1 MKSNLL
7 SVKKQTNSIY
17 WLRKYC
23 QFQSDGFSRPGF
35 QLLIYKRTK
44 FLFEIFR
51 TTRGKS
57 DIFYNVCYFKR
68 GGFAHENF
76 ENIISRQ
83 RLTQNVHL
91 VGQLF
96 GRVQRPQTIKGVPG
110 GHAHFTAKNGLKNQ
124 KLKISIIT
132 WISHHQSIDN
142 SLMSSHHHFQPNCNL
157 LVLSNKVGFIQK
169 YSYLAKLWPTNC
181 AHAHIQAYIF
191 LAIDNSLMNS
201 HHHFQPNCNLL
212 VQLQ

>member
-1 MKSNLL
+1 MFHVIDDKPEGVAVAVALSQINKLQELIKRNQMKSNLL

-44 FLFEIFR
+44 VLFEIFR

-76 ENIISRQ
+76 ENIISR
-83 RLTQNVHL
+83 
-91 VGQLF
+91 
-96 GRVQRPQTIKGVPG
+96 
-110 GHAHFTAKNGLKNQ
+110 
-124 KLKISIIT
+124 
-132 WISHHQSIDN
+132 
-142 SLMSSHHHFQPNCNL
+142 
-157 LVLSNKVGFIQK
+157 
-169 YSYLAKLWPTNC
+169 
-181 AHAHIQAYIF
+181 
-191 LAIDNSLMNS
+191 
-201 HHHFQPNCNLL
+201 
-212 VQLQ
+212 